1 MRVLRAADTIIGALL
16 IALLLIL
23 APATAV
29 AQGLEAITSS
39 SDIGAST
46 FEPVEG
52 EACSIVADSCGTDS
66 PTVQELVADEPMNCP
81 PNGICVA
88 YFYSP
93 TCGSCARVSAYLEEL
108 AERHPRLYVHKM
120 NILFPENAEIK
131 EAMDAQFGVPPDKR
145 AFVPALY
152 VGQAH
157 FVGEEEARAGL
168 EKSISAAP
176 EEGIPCSCEV
186 FHTGGVA
193 AGRKSIIERFTS
205 FSASAVIVGGLV
217 DSINPCA
224 IAGLI
229 FFISYLAY
237 IQRKGKEVLFIGIL
251 YSAGVFSAN
260 LLLGLWFRRML
271 VYVERFALVSALIYP
286 ATGFIAL
293 VFAALSYRDYC
304 RARDGDPNE
313 MTLQMP
319 KWAKK
324 ATHTIVRTAAR
335 SEYLAAFAFF
345 VGFGITFFEFLC
357 TGQVYLPTIVYILGV
372 PELRSQAM
380 FYLVL
385 YNLLFIS
392 PLVIVFVAAYLETT
406 SKSMQDL
413 FKKHVAGTKIAATLF
428 FLLIGIVML
437 ATGLPGLM

>member
-1 MRVLRAADTIIGALL
+1 LRAADAVVRALI

-23 APATAV
+23 VPAAAA
-29 AQGLEAITSS
+29 AQGLEAIASS
-39 SDIGAST
+39 SDIGTST
-46 FEPVEG
+46 SEPAEG
-52 EACSIVADSCGTDS
+52 EACSIVAESCGTDTT
-66 PTVQELVADEPMNCP
+66 PTVQELVADEPMDCP

-93 TCGSCARVSAYLEEL
+93 TCGSCARVSTYLDEL
-108 AERHPRLYVHKM
+108 AVRHPRLYVHKM

-131 EAMDAQFGVPPDKR
+131 EAMDAQFGVPPEKR

-152 VGQAH
+152 VGQTH
-157 FVGEEEARAGL
+157 FIGEEEVRAGL
-168 EKSISAAP
+168 EKSISTAP

-186 FHTGGVA
+186 FHTGGVE
-193 AGRKSIIERFTS
+193 AGRNSIIDRFTS
-205 FSASAVIVGGLV
+205 FSASAVIIAGLV

-271 VYVERFALVSALIYP
+271 VYVERFSLVSALIYP

-380 FYLVL
+380 FYLIL

-413 FKKHVAGTKIAATLF
+413 FKKHVAGTKIAATIF
-428 FLLIGIVML
+428 FLFIGVVML
-437 ATGLPGLM
+437 VTGLPGLL

>member
-1 MRVLRAADTIIGALL
+1 LPAADVVVRAVLVAIV
-16 IALLLIL
+16 LLL
-23 APATAV
+23 ATAAAA
-29 AQGLEAITSS
+29 AQGLEAIASS
-39 SDIGAST
+39 SDIGTST
-46 FEPVEG
+46 AESADG
-52 EACSIVADSCGTDS
+52 EACSIVAESCGTDAS
-66 PTVQELVADEPMNCP
+66 PSVQDLVADEPMDYP
-81 PNGICVA
+81 PNGICIS

-108 AERHPRLYVHKM
+108 ADRYPRLYVHKM
-120 NILFPENAEIK
+120 NILLPRNAEVK
-131 EAMDAQFGVPPDKR
+131 EAMDAQFGVPHDKR

-157 FVGEEEARAGL
+157 FIGEEEVRAGL
-168 EKSISAAP
+168 EERISTAP
-176 EEGIPCSCEV
+176 EEGVPCECEV
-186 FHTGGVA
+186 FCMGGVE
-193 AGRKSIIERFTS
+193 AGRKSIIGRFMS
-205 FSASAVIVGGLV
+205 FSASAVIIAGLV

-237 IQRKGKEVLFIGIL
+237 TQRKGKEVLFIGIL
-251 YSAGVFSAN
+251 YSSGVFSAN
-260 LLLGLWFRRML
+260 LLLGLWFKHML
-271 VYVERFALVSALIYP
+271 VYVERFTLISALIYP
-286 ATGFIAL
+286 ATGVMAL

-304 RARDGDPNE
+304 RARDGDPSE

-319 KWAKK
+319 KWAKR

-335 SEYLAAFAFF
+335 TEYLGAFAFF

-392 PLVIVFVAAYLETT
+392 PLIVVFVAAYLETT

-413 FKKHVAGTKIAATLF
+413 FKKHVAGTKLAATLF
-428 FLLIGIVML
+428 FLLIGVVML
-437 ATGLPGLM
+437 VTGLPELM